1 MLESNPFAN
10 HPNATENLHFV
21 GAGMSRSP
29 VSPQY
34 MSATGT
40 PSPAQQTDHMVD
52 DLDAEENETNNIPD
66 DSRTDKHL
74 NWSVPEDI
82 RLVGSNHAISMH
94 TRRLKILF
102 FLILFLFYYLCRP
115 VLGCIIQRTQLME
128 MKGRQMLIGQMLL
141 KNTTRPQ
148 KLAVRGT
155 GIN

>member
-66 DSRTDKHL
+66 DSRTDKRL

-82 RLVGSNHAISMH
+82 RLVGSNYAISMH
-94 TRRLKILF
+94 TRRLTILSF
-102 FLILFLFYYLCRP
+102 FNFVSALLF
-115 VLGCIIQRTQLME
+115 M
-128 MKGRQMLIGQMLL
+128 
-141 KNTTRPQ
+141 
-148 KLAVRGT
+148 
-155 GIN
+155 

>member
-40 PSPAQQTDHMVD
+40 PSPAQQTELD

-66 DSRTDKHL
+66 DSRTDKRL
-74 NWSVPEDI
+74 NWSIPEDI

-94 TRRLKILF
+94 T
-102 FLILFLFYYLCRP
+102 
-115 VLGCIIQRTQLME
+115 
-128 MKGRQMLIGQMLL
+128 
-141 KNTTRPQ
+141 
-148 KLAVRGT
+148 
-155 GIN
+155 

>member
-66 DSRTDKHL
+66 DSRTDKRL
-74 NWSVPEDI
+74 NWSIPEDI

-94 TRRLKILF
+94 TRRLTILSF
-102 FLILFLFYYLCRP
+102 FNFVSVLLF
-115 VLGCIIQRTQLME
+115 M
-128 MKGRQMLIGQMLL
+128 
-141 KNTTRPQ
+141 
-148 KLAVRGT
+148 
-155 GIN
+155 